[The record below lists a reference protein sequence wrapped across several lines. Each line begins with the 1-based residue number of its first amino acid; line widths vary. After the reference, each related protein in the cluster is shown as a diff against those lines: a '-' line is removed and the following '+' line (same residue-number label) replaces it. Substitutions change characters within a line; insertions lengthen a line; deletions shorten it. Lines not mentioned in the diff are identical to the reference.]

1 MEKYEPRRLQEE
13 ILEFWAE
20 NKIPDQIVR
29 FDPKTLGPG
38 RTKFYLLD
46 GPPYVNGVPHVGH
59 VKTTTTK
66 DIWSKFRMMQ
76 GHQSWWQPGFDC
88 GGLPIEHAVEK
99 KLGVKSKK
107 DITERIGIDKFIDEC
122 KAMAEGNKNVW
133 LSTYKQLGAWRGW
146 LEPYMTYK
154 NYYLESGWW
163 TVKKMWEKGM
173 LVEGE
178 KPVFWCPRCETT
190 LSGYE
195 VTDSYTDVTDDSL
208 YVKFPLLGQE
218 HTFLI
223 IWTTTPW
230 TLPGNVAI
238 AVHPDET
245 YVKAKV
251 RGEFYILAEKRLKD
265 VFKELE
271 IGHYEVVEKFKGKT
285 LAGMKYEPVLH
296 IPVQES
302 LSKNPAAHQVILSI
316 PLFKKGVSGKLL
328 AKASVKT
335 DETTEN
341 VEDFVTM
348 DAGSGCVHTAP
359 GHGETDFR
367 MGEHYNLPSPSPVDD
382 EGKLTQDAGPFAGLF
397 VKDADRKIIEYLE
410 ERGHLLKVVKITHSY
425 PLCWRCKTPLI
436 YRLSK
441 QWFLSVDTIK
451 EKMLKDNKSV
461 KWLPGFAGERFH
473 NWLEN
478 ANDWAV
484 SVQRFWGIPLPIW
497 ICEACGSKDII
508 GSRKEL
514 KEKAMERI
522 DEDVDLHKNSVDKI
536 HLKCQQC
543 GKRMTR
549 VADTMNVW
557 FDSGI
562 SPWASLGYPFKNK
575 QLFETLWPVDM
586 ICESQDQIRG
596 WFYSLMFCGVAA
608 FDRKPYEAV
617 SMTGWTLDE
626 KGEKMSKS
634 LGNVVYAEDAL
645 KAVEADVLRLYY
657 CWSVAPW
664 DTQLFSLKI
673 AKELRRVL
681 DVLWNTSVFAESY
694 ADPELA
700 KEKVNLKKL
709 DIEDRWIISRLNSL
723 IKSTTDDLENFR
735 LHYVGKNFEAFIL
748 NDFSRWY
755 IKLVRDRLSPW
766 HEGADKRS
774 AQFTV
779 LYVLENLARL
789 MAPVTPFITE
799 KIYRK
804 LFFSKGRP
812 VSVHLCSWPKADD
825 GLVDTEL
832 ETAMEFAKA
841 AIEAANALRQKLEI
855 KLKWPVTELFVRAKD
870 ELTEKALVSMEPV
883 LKSMANAEKVT
894 FVKSIGHKEHK
905 EGGKTLAFEYG
916 EIALGE
922 VLEDKAFAREL
933 MRTIQVARKK
943 DGLNVKERI
952 ELWVEAE
959 GKTEKMFEQS
969 RDMIAKEVGAAK
981 VHHGLPHKVG
991 IKGTLDFEGKKVR
1004 VYFEKAEKSVK

>member
-1 MEKYEPRRLQEE
+1 MVVIMEKYEPRKIQEE
-13 ILEFWAE
+13 ILQFWIE
-20 NKIPDQIVR
+20 NRIPDQIVR

-59 VKTTTTK
+59 LKTTTTK
-66 DIWSKFRMMQ
+66 DIWSKFRTMQ
-76 GHQSWWQPGFDC
+76 GFQSWWQPGFDC

-99 KLGVKSKK
+99 KLGVRSKK
-107 DITERIGIDKFIDEC
+107 DIVERIGIDRFIEEC
-122 KAMAEGNKNVW
+122 KKMAEGNKDIWMNV
-133 LSTYKQLGAWRGW
+133 YRKLGTWRGW
-146 LEPYMTYK
+146 VEPYMTYK

-163 TVKKMWEKGM
+163 TVKKLWEKGM

-178 KPVFWCPRCETT
+178 KPVYWCPRCETT

-218 HTFLI
+218 HTSII

-245 YVKAKV
+245 YVKVKV
-251 RGEFYILAEKRLKD
+251 RGEYYVLAEKRMKD
-265 VFKELE
+265 VFKELDIE
-271 IGHYEVVEKFKGKT
+271 HYEVVEKFRGKT

-296 IPVQES
+296 IPVQEA
-302 LSKNPAAHQVILSI
+302 LSKNPSAHQIILSI
-316 PLFKKGVSGKLL
+316 PLFRKGVSGKLL
-328 AKASVKT
+328 AKASMKA
-335 DETTEN
+335 DEGKEN

-348 DAGSGCVHTAP
+348 EAGSGCVHTAP

-367 MGEHYNLPSPSPVDD
+367 IGEHYNLPKASPVDD
-382 EGKLTQDAGPFAGLF
+382 EGKMTEDTGEFSGMF
-397 VKDADRKIIEYLE
+397 VKDADKKIINYLE
-410 ERGHLLKVVKITHSY
+410 ERGHLLKVVKVTHSY
-425 PLCWRCKTPLI
+425 PLCWRCKTPII
-436 YRLSK
+436 YRLSR
-441 QWFLSVDTIK
+441 QWFFTIDMIKDT
-451 EKMLKDNKSV
+451 MLKENRRV
-461 KWLPGFAGERFH
+461 RWMPEFARERFH
-473 NWLEN
+473 NWIEG
-478 ANDWAV
+478 AIDWAV
-484 SVQRFWGIPLPIW
+484 SAQRFWGIPLPVW
-497 ICEACGSKDII
+497 ICDSCGHRDVM

-514 KEKAMERI
+514 KERALEKI

-536 HLKCQQC
+536 HLKCSQC

-562 SPWASLGYPFKNK
+562 APWASLGYPFTNK
-575 QLFETLWPVDM
+575 KTFEMLWPTDLV
-586 ICESQDQIRG
+586 CEGQDHIRG
-596 WFYSLMFCGVAA
+596 WFYALMFCGVSA
-608 FDRKPYEAV
+608 FGTSPFEAV
-617 SMTGWTLDE
+617 AMTGWTLDE

-645 KAVEADVLRLYY
+645 KEAESDLIRFYH

-664 DTQLFSLKI
+664 DTQLFSMKI
-673 AKELRRVL
+673 VKELRRVL

-694 ADPELA
+694 SDQKLTE
-700 KEKVNLKKL
+700 EKVQFKKL
-709 DIEDRWIISRLNSL
+709 HLEDKWIISRLNSL
-723 IKSTTDDLENFR
+723 IASTTSDLENFN
-735 LHYVGKNFEAFIL
+735 LHHMAREFEDFIL

-755 IKLVRDRLSPW
+755 IKLVRNRLSPW
-766 HEGADKRS
+766 YEGGDKRS

-779 LYVLENLARL
+779 LYVLENLTRL

-804 LFFSKGRP
+804 LFYSKGRP
-812 VSVHLCSWPKADD
+812 ASVHLCAWPKADD
-825 GLVDTEL
+825 ELMERETE
-832 ETAMEFAKA
+832 EAMELAKA
-841 AIEAANALRQKLEI
+841 TIEAANSLRQKLEM
-855 KLKWPVTELFVRAKD
+855 KLKWPVSELFVRAKD
-870 ELTEKALVSMEPV
+870 DATEKALIEMEPV
-883 LKSMANAEKVT
+883 LKNMANAESVAFMKNID
-894 FVKSIGHKEHK
+894 KKKHKE
-905 EGGKTLAFEYG
+905 TLAFEHG

-943 DGLNVKERI
+943 EGLDVRERI

-959 GKTEKMFEQS
+959 GKAEKMLEKN
-969 RDMIAKEVGAAK
+969 RDMVAKEVGAEK

-991 IKGTLDFEGKKVR
+991 IKGTLEFDGKKVKL
-1004 VYFEKAEKSVK
+1004 YFERFARK